1 MFSRR
6 SHCVRNRLV
15 GLLIGLAVLP
25 LSILAGSCFAAERD
39 QLIKGL
45 LDQVQVKR
53 GVCLVLGRDGAVAID
68 LATQSELLVA
78 VREPNAKQATE
89 LRELAE
95 QRGLGMQRLVVH
107 QGGFRRLPFA
117 DNVVDAVVATN
128 AGEQML
134 KTLPVEEVL
143 RVLRP
148 GGRALIGKAVNS
160 QGPSDAVAAIADWA
174 KRGETIRD
182 VAGEWVQ
189 FEKEVPVGRDN
200 WSHWEKAPDNNP
212 VSGDTLIRAPY
223 MTQFMAGPLYIGMPS
238 ITTVAGGR
246 TFLAVGHIAHHRRE
260 WNILN
265 RLIVRNGYNGIVL
278 WDRKLPEGY
287 LVHRSAFIATDE
299 TFHMIDGD
307 HCLLLDAATGKEKG
321 QIRIPGLDG
330 DWKWMVLQDDILYVL
345 AGKPEPGAET
355 VLGDR
360 TFGGWSWADLS
371 KGYYGKRIPYG
382 FGDALASYDL
392 KKQVTLWVHKEDSL
406 IDSRGMALRD
416 GKLYVYC
423 PDRHF
428 RALAADDGEVLWTNG
443 GKELLELIEQPGKKL
458 TSTPGFRTMCLVVA
472 TPKAL
477 IVQGQTRNNV
487 VAISTEDG
495 YKLWTK
501 PKITNNPNAI
511 YVDGNVILGVGPGGS
526 HVVVDPVSGEVKDNL
541 KFNKRAC
548 TRLTASGDSFFCRGE
563 GTLRY
568 DRASK
573 KLLIDGAQRPACND
587 GAIPANGLLYL
598 GPWQCDCNLS
608 LIGNIAKCS
617 AGSFRFDIEATDE
630 ERLTTVVDSVAKA
643 AAMEITTKDW
653 PTFRGDNQRSSSS
666 PASPGAKPSMRWSF
680 SPEQT
685 YTPTAP
691 TAAGGLIYVSGS
703 DGAVRAFEGASGALK
718 WRYQTSGVVKFPPT
732 IWEGR
737 AFVGSGDGFV
747 YCLEAASGRL
757 LWRFRAA
764 PVERNIVVYGSLSS
778 TWPVH
783 SGVLVHE
790 GVAYFAAGIID
801 QDGTYIYA
809 LDAETGRIQWQN
821 NSSGHLNAELRKGV
835 SVQGNLSILG
845 NRLLLAGGNQVSPA
859 TFNLKTGECLSKGP
873 QQGQPKANNGQ
884 FVGVMGKE
892 TVVAGGRILH
902 SAVENVSNKNSFVAI
917 TPNGGIGLN
926 QGGIPPAWNDDVI
939 GMVNFKHGKL
949 ACCEIEKTI
958 ARLGKGLRPKNDR
971 NRRFYNLYS
980 ALSNDGAV
988 RWQTDMNQPSKFE
1001 VVSMAI
1007 CPDVVVA
1014 VFAYQQRA
1022 RARIEWSVAAFDMK
1036 NGAPRWRQSLS
1047 NEPLPGGLLVDR
1059 DGRVVITALNGG
1071 VACLAGP

>member
-1 MFSRR
+1 MRFATANQSEETHMFSRR

-360 TFGGWSWADLS
+360 TFGGWSWAVGVERL
-371 KGYYGKRIPYG
+371 KLGGWRWAV
-382 FGDALASYDL
+382 GDG
-392 KKQVTLWVHKEDSL
+392 
-406 IDSRGMALRD
+406 R
-416 GKLYVYC
+416 
-423 PDRHF
+423 
-428 RALAADDGEVLWTNG
+428 
-443 GKELLELIEQPGKKL
+443 LEL
-458 TSTPGFRTMCLVVA
+458 
-472 TPKAL
+472 
-477 IVQGQTRNNV
+477 
-487 VAISTEDG
+487 
-495 YKLWTK
+495 
-501 PKITNNPNAI
+501 
-511 YVDGNVILGVGPGGS
+511 GG
-526 HVVVDPVSGEVKDNL
+526 
-541 KFNKRAC
+541 
-548 TRLTASGDSFFCRGE
+548 
-563 GTLRY
+563 
-568 DRASK
+568 
-573 KLLIDGAQRPACND
+573 
-587 GAIPANGLLYL
+587 
-598 GPWQCDCNLS
+598 
-608 LIGNIAKCS
+608 
-617 AGSFRFDIEATDE
+617 
-630 ERLTTVVDSVAKA
+630 
-643 AAMEITTKDW
+643 
-653 PTFRGDNQRSSSS
+653 
-666 PASPGAKPSMRWSF
+666 
-680 SPEQT
+680 
-685 YTPTAP
+685 
-691 TAAGGLIYVSGS
+691 
-703 DGAVRAFEGASGALK
+703 
-718 WRYQTSGVVKFPPT
+718 
-732 IWEGR
+732 
-737 AFVGSGDGFV
+737 
-747 YCLEAASGRL
+747 
-757 LWRFRAA
+757 
-764 PVERNIVVYGSLSS
+764 
-778 TWPVH
+778 
-783 SGVLVHE
+783 
-790 GVAYFAAGIID
+790 
-801 QDGTYIYA
+801 
-809 LDAETGRIQWQN
+809 
-821 NSSGHLNAELRKGV
+821 
-835 SVQGNLSILG
+835 
-845 NRLLLAGGNQVSPA
+845 
-859 TFNLKTGECLSKGP
+859 
-873 QQGQPKANNGQ
+873 
-884 FVGVMGKE
+884 
-892 TVVAGGRILH
+892 
-902 SAVENVSNKNSFVAI
+902 
-917 TPNGGIGLN
+917 
-926 QGGIPPAWNDDVI
+926 
-939 GMVNFKHGKL
+939 
-949 ACCEIEKTI
+949 
-958 ARLGKGLRPKNDR
+958 
-971 NRRFYNLYS
+971 
-980 ALSNDGAV
+980 
-988 RWQTDMNQPSKFE
+988 
-1001 VVSMAI
+1001 
-1007 CPDVVVA
+1007 
-1014 VFAYQQRA
+1014 
-1022 RARIEWSVAAFDMK
+1022 
-1036 NGAPRWRQSLS
+1036 
-1047 NEPLPGGLLVDR
+1047 
-1059 DGRVVITALNGG
+1059 
-1071 VACLAGP
+1071 